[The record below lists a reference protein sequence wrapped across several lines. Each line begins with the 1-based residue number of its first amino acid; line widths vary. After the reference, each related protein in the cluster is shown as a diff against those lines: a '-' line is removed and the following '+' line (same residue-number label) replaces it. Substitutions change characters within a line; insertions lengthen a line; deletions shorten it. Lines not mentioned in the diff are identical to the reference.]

1 MLSTLRGKCY
11 HTAGRDR
18 RKSRLFIFLTTTG
31 RAEMAPVQTLRWET
45 PRLYIIDQTLLPVQA
60 KTIELVSVEDVWEA
74 IKVLRV
80 RGAPAIG
87 VCAAYGVLVGIRDLR
102 DAEAAALRARALYCC
117 DYLATSRPTAV
128 NLFYALDRMRAV
140 LGQLPRES
148 TAATCFAALEAE
160 ANTQY
165 AQDMRMCRAIGECGE
180 ELVREGT
187 GILTHCNAGGLATTG
202 YGTALAPLYVAHERG
217 KRFKAYADETRPLLQ
232 GARLTAWELQN
243 AGIDVTL
250 ICDNMAAVLMRDGHI
265 QMVIVGADRI
275 AANGDTANKIGTYGV
290 AALARVHEM
299 PFYVAAPSSTFDLKT
314 PCGEDI
320 PIEMRDADEI
330 RRWGPV
336 QTAPPGVQAYNPAFD
351 VTPARLIAGFITDR
365 GLLLPPFDQSILEA
379 IR

>member
-1 MLSTLRGKCY
+1 
-11 HTAGRDR
+11 
-18 RKSRLFIFLTTTG
+18 
-31 RAEMAPVQTLRWET
+31 MAPVQTLRWET
-45 PRLYIIDQTLLPVQA
+45 QHLYIIDQTLLPVQA

-74 IKVLRV
+74 IKALRV

-87 VCAAYGVLVGIRDLR
+87 VCAAYGILVGIRDLR
-102 DAEAAALRARALYCC
+102 DAGATALRDRALYCC
-117 DYLATSRPTAV
+117 DYLASSRPTAV
-128 NLFYALDRMRAV
+128 NLFYALDRMRTV
-140 LGQLPRES
+140 LAQLPPES
-148 TAATCFAALEAE
+148 TAEECFAALEIE

-165 AQDMRMCRAIGECGE
+165 AEDLRMCHAIGECGE
-180 ELVREGT
+180 ALVREGT

-250 ICDNMAAVLMRDGHI
+250 ICDNLAAVLMRDGHI

-290 AALARVHEM
+290 AALARVHGI
-299 PFYVAAPSSTFDLKT
+299 PFYVAAPSNTFDLKT
-314 PCGEDI
+314 PRGQDI
-320 PIEMRDADEI
+320 PIEMRDEDEI
-330 RRWGPV
+330 RCWGPV
-336 QTAPPGVQAYNPAFD
+336 RTAPADVRTYNPAFD
-351 VTPARLIAGFITDR
+351 VTPADLIAGFVTDR
-365 GLLLPPFDQSILEA
+365 GLLLPPFDRSILEV